1 MATWK
6 RSILFCAAIIMLVL
20 SSCHKLYWQRN
31 KIRIRQQHKKPSIE
45 VRIKNKAPHIFN
57 RGFTDELKAVCEEEF
72 LRIGYIISQTDSP
85 DYVAFVRVDMD
96 SFPVTGVYVF
106 GMGGP
111 SSFWKPFRKEKVY
124 AILFDYRIV
133 GNRSNTV
140 KWEEHNDI
148 YYFDNAERN
157 SRRSKNMVKY
167 TIRYGK

>member
-1 MATWK
+1 VATRK
-6 RSILFCAAIIMLVL
+6 CFFLLFTALLMLTL
-20 SSCHKLYWQRN
+20 SACHKHYWQRN
-31 KIRIRQQHKKPSIE
+31 KIRIRQQQKKPSIE
-45 VRIKNKAPHIFN
+45 VRIRNKTPYIFN
-57 RGFTDELKAVCEEEF
+57 LTFTDELKTVCEQEF
-72 LRIGYIISQTDSP
+72 ERMGYTIAQTDSP
-85 DYVAFVRVDMD
+85 DYIAFIRVDMD

-111 SSFWKPFRKEKVY
+111 SSFWRPYRKEKVY

-133 GNRSNTV
+133 NNRSTTV
-140 KWEEHNDI
+140 KWEERNDI